1 MMLPKYGMNSLIMYN
16 LPLPLL
22 PSEKNLRHTYSA
34 KLILLSILVMSTM
47 DKDNDFCNYA
57 YDVAP

>member
-1 MMLPKYGMNSLIMYN
+1 MFINDQDIKVYV
-16 LPLPLL
+16 
-22 PSEKNLRHTYSA
+22 KTWFF
-34 KLILLSILVMSTM
+34 VMSTIAM